1 MDRQQTHRLAV
12 ADAAEALFHPPNSR
26 TTPTSLESTYLPAK
40 PSGSRPAAVAASPAA
55 THEHWFT
62 FGRRARLKRGT
73 ELRRGVLDRLRS
85 EGVLLEP
92 GNLANPGEFLLEAQ
106 LRARR
111 EGRAIYV
118 SPGLMRAPSL
128 GKDYSQAGWA
138 APGVQWANFKPAL
151 LKVEHLGGKK
161 KNYWSVTVIGIK
173 SSHPSAV
180 PGKVRPLPSRS
191 SAWRRSNPLSPFN
204 PQLYLDEE
212 FKLATYRFFL
222 VRILKTLQ
230 QDASKNGQHLLA
242 RLSVARTSAMWRY
255 TECISHTCSDPQCF
269 LNSPLTA
276 AQIEDKVALQ
286 PVQEDTKW
294 LKEVLFNRV
303 SVELGL
309 SRKDSLTSGGVESIT
324 TGLATISVSNGTTGN
339 KLQRDRQPEQ
349 EVYFT
354 GYAVVL

>member
-180 PGKVRPLPSRS
+180 PGK
-191 SAWRRSNPLSPFN
+191 
-204 PQLYLDEE
+204 LYLDEE